1 MTVTAVWAETPRTK
15 NLPSFLEE
23 WCQSPGYV
31 FDQIKLLIKTPSTFL
46 LASRNRP
53 LALPTFLSLLSVVYF
68 RMKNAEKNVCPTT
81 HQTYDMNEMRDAKE

>member
-1 MTVTAVWAETPRTK
+1 MTVTAVWAETSRTIFK
-15 NLPSFLEE
+15 PPFFPF
-23 WCQSPGYV
+23 PGYV

-68 RMKNAEKNVCPTT
+68 RMKNVEKNVCPTT